1 MSTQILKCFTARVY
15 GIVQGV
21 GFRYSTYREANK
33 LQLKG
38 YVRNMSDGS
47 VEVVAEGEADKLKIF
62 YKWLNKGPPGS
73 IVRNVSY
80 NFSQYHGVY
89 GNFTISY

>member
-1 MSTQILKCFTARVY
+1 MSDQILKSFTARVY

-38 YVRNMSDGS
+38 YVRNMSDSS
-47 VEVVAEGEADKLKIF
+47 VEVVAEGEAEKLKIF
-62 YKWLNKGPPGS
+62 LKWLNKGPPGA
-73 IVRNVSY
+73 IVRNITCNY
-80 NFSQYHGVY
+80 SQYHGIY
-89 GNFTISY
+89 ENFTISY